1 MLDNRKKLF
10 ESIVFADY
18 SNVVNRLVGIW
29 DSERYEKNYV
39 MVYVYDKDFNVV
51 DKVEMFDEDE
61 EYEKLLF
68 IRSSLQDSHSILTI
82 DFPSCFIKLKKE
94 HKRATTSFADESSV
108 MNCIALAIKNHPLC
122 DYVYN
127 EYGFEGTFIVDKQFY
142 NAELFR

>member
-1 MLDNRKKLF
+1 MLDNSKKLF

-18 SNVVNRLVGIW
+18 SKVVNRLVGIW
-29 DSERYEKNYV
+29 DSERYEKNYE

-51 DKVEMFDEDE
+51 DKVELFDEDE
-61 EYEKLLF
+61 EYDKLLF
-68 IRSSLQDSHSILTI
+68 IRSNIQSNHSILTI
-82 DFPSCFIKLKKE
+82 DFPSYFIKLKKE
-94 HKRATTSFADESSV
+94 HKRATTGFADESSV
-108 MNCIALAIKNHPLC
+108 MDCIAIAIKNHPLC